1 LGLGFRIVAG
11 RRPPGAYA
19 LGLGVFGRLL
29 LAGALFLC
37 VTAPAQTWISNQPT
51 NPSPALKV
59 AVEPGEFFGRRQIIR
74 ERIRCGTNEFLFVVP
89 EGVRAETRQDESIA
103 LTSADGTFYVT
114 VAIASA
120 LPAETDED
128 QAMLEWAA
136 GHFPNFT
143 NVEKFAFSVDGKP
156 GQGIQLRYASPG
168 GGNRLARILWVPCR
182 AGMLEF
188 TVDADAEKAKAAQ
201 QLFNTILLTFRTNEE
216 GKIEIIR
223 FSERS

>member
-1 LGLGFRIVAG
+1 M
-11 RRPPGAYA
+11 
-19 LGLGVFGRLL
+19 
-29 LAGALFLC
+29 FLC
-37 VTAPAQTWISNQPT
+37 VTAPAQIWTSNQPT

-59 AVEPGEFFGRRQIIR
+59 AFEPGEFFGSRQIIR
-74 ERIRCGTNEFLFVVP
+74 ERIRRGTNEFLLVVP
-89 EGVRAETRQDESIA
+89 EGMRAETRQDDSIA
-103 LTSADGTFYVT
+103 LTSTDGTCYVT
-114 VAIASA
+114 LTITSA

-128 QAMLEWAA
+128 QAMLEWGA
-136 GHFPNFT
+136 GHFPSFT

-188 TVDADAEKAKAAQ
+188 TLDADAEKAKAAQ
-201 QLFNTILLTFRTNEE
+201 QLFDAVLLTFRTNEQ
-216 GKIEIIR
+216 GKIEIVR